1 MILRLFAVA
10 LAGACVAQS
19 VSAAIV
25 VTNNSTIWN
34 AQVVAGGMTVET
46 ETFNAIADGFY
57 SSPFGG
63 STASVTWFASAT
75 NGFVVRGGV
84 FSTSTPETLSFN
96 FRPGVRAVAGNFF
109 GTNFDFSIAEVYFAV
124 ALSNGTTYEGYA
136 NSREDFTGFRSTT
149 SETIS
154 HITITVQNA
163 TGSQDVFPSVDNL
176 YFGVPV
182 PAPGAIA
189 LLGAAGLIG
198 YRRRR

>member
-1 MILRLFAVA
+1 MKV
-10 LAGACVAQS
+10 S
-19 VSAAIV
+19 VS
-25 VTNNSTIWN
+25 TD
-34 AQVVAGGMTVET
+34 MP
-46 ETFNAIADGFY
+46 ADGFY
-57 SSPFGG
+57 NSPFGG
-63 STASVTWFASAT
+63 STASVTWSASASS
-75 NGFVVRGGV
+75 GLSVRGGV
-84 FSTSTPETLSFN
+84 FSTQRPETLSFT
-96 FRPGVRAVAGNFF
+96 FMPGVRAVAGNFF
-109 GTNFDFSIAEVYFAV
+109 GTYNNFGIAEVYFAV
-124 ALSNGTTYEGYA
+124 PQRNGTTYEGYA